1 MIKNQCI
8 QCSTTFVVTDQD
20 QAFYQKIQVPTPTL
34 CPNCRAQR
42 RMVWRNERT
51 LYSRTCDLCKK
62 NIISIYDAA
71 SVYTVY
77 CYDCWYSDKWN
88 PLDYHKD
95 IDFSRPFFDQFKEL
109 QLAVPRLYAF
119 AMDNENSEYTNGSFY
134 NKNSYLIFV
143 SDHNEDAMYCYWI
156 LYCKQV
162 LDCLNT
168 TKSELCYECIGC
180 SNCYA
185 THYSI
190 DCANCNSSS
199 FLLDCKGCQ
208 NCFMSNGLR
217 NKQYVWRNQQ
227 LTGEEYQ
234 RKLASLRQGS
244 YEKIE
249 QLKNEF
255 EQLKKKHCF
264 KYYHGLN
271 SESSSGDYLERCSN
285 SRYCFESNELDNSSY
300 IVYGNKSRD
309 CHDCYVAV
317 DQSELCYE
325 VTSAIS
331 LYNVQFSYSFWTGRD
346 AMYCDSCVS
355 SNNIF
360 GCVGLRKQQYCI
372 LNTEHSETSFGEL
385 RIKIIEHMKKTGEYG
400 EYFPIALSPF
410 GYNETVAQDQ
420 YPLTKDQILANGW
433 KWKESKNIAG
443 KYNDYRIFDNI
454 VSVKDDIVKETLS
467 CEKCYRNY
475 RILPQELTFYRSQ
488 SIPIP
493 RLCYNCRHIA
503 RLQQKNPRALWQ
515 RQCMCTQLE
524 HGHKG
529 QCSVEFATT
538 YSDKNPTIVYCEEC
552 YTKEMN

>member
-1 MIKNQCI
+1 MMKQQCK

-20 QAFYQKIQVPTPTL
+20 QAFYTKIQVPAPTF

-51 LYSRTCDLCKK
+51 LYSRQCDLCHK
-62 NIISIYDAA
+62 NIISIYAA
-71 SVYTVY
+71 DSPYKIF
-77 CYDCWYSDKWN
+77 CYNCWYSDNWN
-88 PLDYHKD
+88 PLEYSRE
-95 IDFSRPFFDQFKEL
+95 IDFSRSFFQQFQEL

-143 SDHNEDAMYCYWI
+143 SDHNEDSMYCYWI

-162 LDCLNT
+162 FDCLNT

-185 THYSI
+185 VHYSV
-190 DCANCNSSS
+190 DCVNCNTSS

-217 NKQYVWRNQQ
+217 NKQYVWRNKQ
-227 LTGEEYQ
+227 LTKTEYEQ
-234 RKLASLRQGS
+234 RLAQLRQGS

-249 QLKNEF
+249 QLKIEF

-271 SESSSGDYLERCSN
+271 SETSTGDYLERCNN
-285 SRYCFESNELDNSSY
+285 SYHCFESNELDQSSY
-300 IVYGNKSRD
+300 VVYGNKSRD

-346 AMYCDSCVS
+346 SMYSDSCVN
-355 SNNIF
+355 SNNLF
-360 GCVGLRKQQYCI
+360 GCVGLRKQQYSI
-372 LNTEHSETSFGEL
+372 FNKLYSEQAFNQL
-385 RIKIIEHMKKTGEYG
+385 RQKLIEHMKQTGEYG
-400 EYFPIALSPF
+400 QYFPISLSPF
-410 GYNETVAQDQ
+410 AYNETVAQDH
-420 YPLTKDQILANGW
+420 YPLSQEQIEANGW
-433 KWKESKNIAG
+433 RWQNPTDTIG

-454 VSVKDDIVKETLS
+454 TSIKDDILQVILS
-467 CEKCYRNY
+467 CKQCYRNY
-475 RILPQELTFYRSQ
+475 KILPQELEFYRQQAISV
-488 SIPIP
+488 P
-493 RLCYNCRHIA
+493 RLCSNCRHHA
-503 RLQQKNPRALWQ
+503 RLQQKNPRSLWQ
-515 RQCMCTQLE
+515 RQCMCTQVE
-524 HGHKG
+524 HRHHG
-529 QCSVEFATT
+529 QCPTEFATT
-538 YSDKNPTIVYCEEC
+538 YSEQNPTIVYCEEC
-552 YTKEMN
+552 YTKTMN